1 MPCAGRRKDSDY
13 MSLLQVQNLNVQFH
27 NGQEGQEAVKQ
38 LSFVVEPGE
47 IVGIVGESGSG
58 KSTAMHAIL
67 GLLQGKAQI
76 CCEAISMNGKDI
88 TPPLQGKKDKK
99 TEKAY
104 ERKMQEIRG
113 NEIAMVFQDP
123 LTYLNPVVKIGRQI
137 TETIRAH
144 RSCSR
149 KEAKERAG
157 ELLDSVGI
165 SNPGKRMEQYPAE
178 LSGGMRQR
186 VVIAIALACE
196 PKLLIADEPTTAL
209 DVTVQGQLLE
219 LLKTAAQ
226 ETKTA
231 VLLVSHDLGVTAALC
246 SRILVMKDGSLVE
259 EGAAED
265 IFYEPQH
272 PYTQELIARA
282 LDIQKMQTPLKAG
295 EALLTM
301 SHVSKEFSEKSDRKG
316 MRTEAVR
323 DVSLVLHKGETYGL
337 VGESG
342 SGKTTLAEMA
352 AGLLKPTKGD
362 IIFHQDNEEKV
373 PQVQMVFQ
381 DPYAS
386 LNPRMSV
393 LRALEEPLLLHT
405 DAAPEERRQKVE
417 EMLELVGLSSE
428 DALKYPRAFS
438 GGQRQRIGIARSLM
452 TEPGLMI
459 LDEPVSALDVSVQEQ
474 ILKLLEKIQKEKG
487 ISYLFISHDLNVVKR
502 LGSHI
507 GVMYAGNLVETGS
520 TKEIYEDPWHPYT
533 KELLSSILLPDPLKA
548 RRRLRRLHRRQRQ
561 EKTRWEGCPYASE
574 CGYAM
579 ECCYKERPGNYS
591 FDGRMAACFLYAPER
606 TALRKKG
613 YRMISQI

>member
-1 MPCAGRRKDSDY
+1 
-13 MSLLQVQNLNVQFH
+13 MSLLKVQNLNVQFY
-27 NGQEGQEAVKQ
+27 NGREGQEAVKN
-38 LSFVVEPGE
+38 LTFAVEPGE
-47 IVGIVGESGSG
+47 IAGIVGESGSG

-67 GLLQGKAQI
+67 GLLQGEAQI
-76 CCEAISMNGKDI
+76 CCEAISMNGIDI

-104 ERKMQEIRG
+104 EKKMQKIRG

-137 TETIRAH
+137 TETIQVH

-149 KEAKERAG
+149 KEAKERAR

-165 SNPGKRMEQYPAE
+165 SNPCKRMEQYPAE

-186 VVIAIALACE
+186 VVMAIALACE

-209 DVTVQGQLLE
+209 DATVQGQLLE
-219 LLKTAAQ
+219 LLKTIAEEA
-226 ETKTA
+226 KTA

-246 SRILVMKDGSLVE
+246 SRILVMKDGSIAE

-265 IFYEPQH
+265 IFYDPQH
-272 PYTQELIARA
+272 PYTKELIARA
-282 LDIQKMQTPLKAG
+282 LDIQKMHTAPNAG

-301 SHVSKEFSEKSDRKG
+301 SHVSKEFSEKRSVRKG
-316 MRTEAVR
+316 MLTEAVR

-352 AGLLKPTKGD
+352 AGLLKPTGGKL
-362 IIFHQDNEEKV
+362 IFRQDKKKKA

-381 DPYAS
+381 NPYAS

-393 LRALEEPLLLHT
+393 LKTLEEPLLLHT
-405 DAAPEERRQKVE
+405 EAASKERRQKVE
-417 EMLELVGLSSE
+417 EMLELVGLSPE
-428 DALKYPRAFS
+428 DAVKYPRAFS
-438 GGQRQRIGIARSLM
+438 GGQRQRIGIARALM
-452 TEPGLMI
+452 TEPELII

-502 LGSHI
+502 LGSRI
-507 GVMYAGNLVETGS
+507 GVMYGGNLVETGS
-520 TKEIYEDPWHPYT
+520 TKEIYQDPWHPYT

-548 RRRLRRLHRRQRQ
+548 RRRLRNIHRRQRQ
-561 EKTRWEGCPYASE
+561 EEMGREGCPYASE

-579 ECCYKERPGNYS
+579 ECCYKESPGNYS
-591 FDGRMAACFLYAPER
+591 FDGRTAACFLYAPER